1 MISLRSNDN
10 FLGYVKECEFKSVKV
25 KVCIAFLLLAR
36 KNASALIYLTKY
48 AIDTKNCL
56 LAWCLV
62 FSNYAW

>member
-56 LAWCLV
+56 LA
-62 FSNYAW
+62 